1 NYTTTRVMQDV
12 GVDNMPIRTFD
23 FDPGSIVPSHLP
35 KEDRSK
41 PSSVD
46 KIKRAR
52 NFADNL
58 RFMIQPNS
66 LHEIQQMEYKLGAVQ
81 LIKAGVKLPS
91 SALAEAWAI
100 RDYGSFP
107 GNTLIDQWRSEKAE
121 EIRMGV
127 EAELYKQ
134 TLETGGIV
142 AAALQPPGSA

>member
-1 NYTTTRVMQDV
+1 
-12 GVDNMPIRTFD
+12 
-23 FDPGSIVPSHLP
+23 
-35 KEDRSK
+35 
-41 PSSVD
+41 
-46 KIKRAR
+46 
-52 NFADNL
+52 
-58 RFMIQPNS
+58 
-66 LHEIQQMEYKLGAVQ
+66 EIQQMEYKLGLVQ

-134 TLETGGIV
+134 TLETSGIV
-142 AAALQPPGSA
+142 AAALQPPGTPQPGIPPEGRPITGMDAARLVS